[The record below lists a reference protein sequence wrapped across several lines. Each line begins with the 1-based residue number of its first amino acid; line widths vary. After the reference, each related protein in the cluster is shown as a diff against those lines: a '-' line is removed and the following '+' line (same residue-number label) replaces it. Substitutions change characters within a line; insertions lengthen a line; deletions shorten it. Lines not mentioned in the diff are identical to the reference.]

1 MLVSLEVG
9 FQIIFGKSFVNL
21 RELSIMGRQLEND
34 SLHLC
39 KRIFFIGVFVSKLKR
54 SRQV

>member
-1 MLVSLEVG
+1 MLVSLKVG

-21 RELSIMGRQLEND
+21 RELSIMGRQLED
-34 SLHLC
+34 DLLHLC